1 MGQAAACLG
10 GKWHGLMA
18 VFGDT
23 LRQARSYKGATIR
36 EAEVATRINRHH
48 LAALEEEKF
57 DGLPPLIYQ
66 RGIVKNYATYLDLD
80 PNKLLQLFEEARG
93 IQPDDPPRV
102 SPLQPLD
109 MPNHFAPN
117 FAIIAFMVFISAI
130 VFAWLYSAYFAPTS
144 PTSTP
149 AETIAT
155 VTPISADAL
164 VVPSPTKAPPTA
176 TATSQPSPTATNEP
190 EPTATAEASVAATD
204 SQSGN
209 TSSGEADV
217 IDEPTSEPTALPDN
231 VASIKITALADITVT
246 VVADGV
252 SVFDGDLAAGEST
265 DFFPGSTFNVF
276 TSSGMNTQFTNDRGD
291 VFFMGYEEGEA
302 QYELAAGD

>member
-1 MGQAAACLG
+1 
-10 GKWHGLMA
+10 MA

-23 LRQARSYKGATIR
+23 LRQARSYKGVTIR

-48 LAALEEEKF
+48 LAALEEEEF

-93 IQPDDPPRV
+93 VQPDDPPRV
-102 SPLQPLD
+102 SPLQPLE

-130 VFAWLYSAYFAPTS
+130 VFAWLYSAYFAPANA
-144 PTSTP
+144 TSTP
-149 AETIAT
+149 ANVIAT
-155 VTPISADAL
+155 VTPMSPDAL

-176 TATSQPSPTATNEP
+176 TATAPPPPTATNAP
-190 EPTATAEASVAATD
+190 EPTATATEAPSVKGAKAAA
-204 SQSGN
+204 GN
-209 TSSGEADV
+209 APTASSDV
-217 IDEPTSEPTALPDN
+217 INEPTAQPTALPSN
-231 VASIKITALADITVT
+231 VARIKITALSSISVE

-252 SVFDGDLAAGEST
+252 SVFSGDLAAGEST
-265 DFFPGSTFNVF
+265 DWFSGSSFKVF
-276 TSSGMNTQFTNDRGD
+276 TSSGKNTQFTNDRGD
-291 VFFMGYEEGEA
+291 VFFMGFEA
-302 QYELAAGD
+302 GSASYDLAAGN